1 MIYLSSNMIHLAIA
15 DDQLLFR
22 KGMIALLREF
32 DGIEV
37 SIEADNGKH
46 LVDQLRRYT
55 GKLDVI
61 LLDLSMPE
69 MNGIEAMKILKEE
82 FPEIKVIILTVY
94 NEDKF
99 IITAVELG
107 ANGYLI
113 KNADPSEVEKSIR
126 TVVSHD
132 FYFNDQTLD
141 AMKNGLFTGKQ
152 KLSLNIISELTQRE
166 KQILELICKEYT
178 TPEIATQLFISER
191 TVDGHRNNLLAKT
204 GCRNTA
210 GLVLFAVKHNLV
222 TPL

>member
-1 MIYLSSNMIHLAIA
+1 MINLAIA

-22 KGMIALLREF
+22 KGMISLIREF
-32 DGIEV
+32 KGIEV
-37 SIEADNGKH
+37 SIEADNGRH
-46 LVDQLRRYT
+46 LLDQLRVYT
-55 GKLDVI
+55 GQIDII
-61 LLDLSMPE
+61 LLDMSMPE
-69 MNGIEAMKILKEE
+69 MNGIETMKVLKEE
-82 FPEIKVIILTVY
+82 FPDIKVIILTVY

-107 ANGYLI
+107 ANGYLV

-132 FYFNDQTLD
+132 FYFDDQTLE
-141 AMKNGLFTGKQ
+141 AMKKGLFTSRQ

-166 KQILELICKEYT
+166 KQVLELICREST
-178 TPEIATQLFISER
+178 TSEIAAQLFISER

-210 GLVLFAVKHNLV
+210 GLVLFAVKHNLI

>member
-1 MIYLSSNMIHLAIA
+1 MIHIAIA

-22 KGMIALLREF
+22 KGMIALLKEF
-32 DGIEV
+32 AGV
-37 SIEADNGKH
+37 KVLFEADNGLH
-46 LVDQLRRYT
+46 LLEQLRRQT
-55 GKLDVI
+55 ERTDVI

-69 MNGIEAMKILKEE
+69 MNGIEAMKVLKDE
-82 FPEIKVIILTVY
+82 FPQIKVIILTVY

-107 ANGYLI
+107 ANGYLV
-113 KNADPSEVEKSIR
+113 KNAEPAEVEKSIR
-126 TVVSHD
+126 TVMSHD
-132 FYFNDQTLD
+132 FYFDDATLE
-141 AMKNGLFTGKQ
+141 AMKKGLFTSRQ
-152 KLSLNIISELTQRE
+152 KVSLNIISELTQRE
-166 KQILELICKEYT
+166 KQVLEMICRECT
-178 TPEIATQLFISER
+178 TSEIAAQLFISER

>member
-1 MIYLSSNMIHLAIA
+1 MINLAIA

-22 KGMIALLREF
+22 KGMISLIREF
-32 DGIEV
+32 KGIQV
-37 SIEADNGKH
+37 SIEADNGRH
-46 LVDQLRRYT
+46 LLDQLRVYT
-55 GKLDVI
+55 GQIDVI
-61 LLDLSMPE
+61 LLDMSMPE
-69 MNGIEAMKILKEE
+69 MNGIETMKVLKEE
-82 FPEIKVIILTVY
+82 FPDIKVIILTVY

-99 IITAVELG
+99 ILTAVELG
-107 ANGYLI
+107 ANGYLV

-132 FYFNDQTLD
+132 FYFDDQTLE
-141 AMKNGLFTGKQ
+141 AMKKGLFTSRQ

-166 KQILELICKEYT
+166 KQVLELICREST
-178 TPEIATQLFISER
+178 TSEIAAQLFISER

-210 GLVLFAVKHNLV
+210 GLVLFAVKHNLI

>member
-1 MIYLSSNMIHLAIA
+1 MIHLAIA

-32 DGIEV
+32 TGIEI
-37 SIEADNGKH
+37 SIEAENGKH
-46 LVDQLRRYT
+46 LIDQLRRYT

-69 MNGIEAMKILKEE
+69 MNGIETMKVLKEE
-82 FPEIKVIILTVY
+82 FPDIKVIILTVY

-113 KNADPSEVEKSIR
+113 KNAEPAEVEKSIR

-132 FYFNDQTLD
+132 FYFDDLTLE
-141 AMKNGLFTGKQ
+141 AMKKGLFTSKQ

-166 KQILELICKEYT
+166 KQVLELICRECT
-178 TPEIATQLFISER
+178 TPEIATKLFISER